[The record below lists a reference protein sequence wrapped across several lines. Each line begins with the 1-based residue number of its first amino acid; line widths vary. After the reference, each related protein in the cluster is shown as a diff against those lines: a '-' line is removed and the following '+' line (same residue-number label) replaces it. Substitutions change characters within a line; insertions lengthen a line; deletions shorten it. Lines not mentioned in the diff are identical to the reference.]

1 MLRLYQKSGILSN
14 QRGVSCPVRGLRAVT
29 ADGGG
34 ELPLFGV
41 LIGLKIG
48 GFRGAAT
55 NKLGTNV
62 PHRFDGVGPFFLCLL
77 IRQEGQKLWVKL
89 TVRTAH
95 DTMLSAWYISA
106 PLGEA
111 TKKKSSIYS
120 LPLCKPLQGRFPA
133 GWYPGIGRGG
143 KSVYTAFWVAQGAGM
158 KSRGGKAGGGDFAQ
172 AKYYPFTP

>member
-1 MLRLYQKSGILSN
+1 MLANASN
-14 QRGVSCPVRGLRAVT
+14 
-29 ADGGG
+29 
-34 ELPLFGV
+34 
-41 LIGLKIG
+41 GLKTL
-48 GFRGAAT
+48 GAIDLLQIARFA
-55 NKLGTNV
+55 KGCIALSEGTEDARDH
-62 PHRFDGVGPFFLCLL
+62 PR
-77 IRQEGQKLWVKL
+77 
-89 TVRTAH
+89 
-95 DTMLSAWYISA
+95 WYISA

>member
-1 MLRLYQKSGILSN
+1 MLANTS
-14 QRGVSCPVRGLRAVT
+14 RGSKTLGET
-29 ADGGG
+29 HGEDGARYHA
-34 ELPLFGV
+34 FSV
-41 LIGLKIG
+41 VYKC
-48 GFRGAAT
+48 A
-55 NKLGTNV
+55 
-62 PHRFDGVGPFFLCLL
+62 
-77 IRQEGQKLWVKL
+77 
-89 TVRTAH
+89 
-95 DTMLSAWYISA
+95 
-106 PLGEA
+106 LGEA